1 MAFFYAACKGM
12 ELEPGPLSAI
22 ESRGGLV
29 NAVEYHIDMGS

>member
-12 ELEPGPLSAI
+12 ELEPGLLSAI

-29 NAVEYHIDMGS
+29 NAVECHIVMDS